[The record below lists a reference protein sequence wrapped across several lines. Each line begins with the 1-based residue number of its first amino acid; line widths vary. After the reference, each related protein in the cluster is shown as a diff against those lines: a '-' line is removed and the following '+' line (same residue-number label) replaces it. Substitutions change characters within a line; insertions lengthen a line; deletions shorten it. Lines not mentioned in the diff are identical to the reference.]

1 MLQGEFMKSMLN
13 DKIFIR
19 AMTELWEME
28 KLETRL
34 IAPTVPYDAYSYGF
48 GLFLVDIGYCSKT

>member
-48 GLFLVDIGYCSKT
+48 GLFQVDIGYCSKT

>member
-1 MLQGEFMKSMLN
+1 MVQGKFFKSMFN

-28 KLETRL
+28 KLERQL
-34 IAPTVPYDAYSYGF
+34 IAPTLPYDAYSYGF
-48 GLFLVDIGYCSKT
+48 GLFLVDIGYCRKT

>member
-1 MLQGEFMKSMLN
+1 MLQGEFLKSMLN
-13 DKIFIR
+13 DKMFIR

-28 KLETRL
+28 KLETRV

-48 GLFLVDIGYCSKT
+48 GLFQVDIGYCSKT